1 MRLTRLQP
9 KHLVGRLLTGEHR
22 DVSAGLDGERQWI
35 AGPPSDGE
43 IYYLWLFLLWGSIME
58 PDVRWRLRHAWGF
71 CERHSWAFLSVESAF
86 RPSFPYTSALL
97 YEDLMER
104 ARHAFGLTGPLR
116 ARRLRHALREQ
127 GPCIMCEMHYGP
139 ASRAV
144 APGGVLERGRDVSP
158 LLTFAEATKAWWS
171 PAVCGVCSGAGEP
184 ARCRR
189 HLRDE
194 LRGRTAYQIEDSK
207 RLVQAATE
215 HIARYARSFRWESR
229 GTDSDEDRAARISI
243 AGWCAGWR
251 PLLELLR

>member
-1 MRLTRLQP
+1 MRLARLSSGGDRSVSP
-9 KHLVGRLLTGEHR
+9 ASDGGGE
-22 DVSAGLDGERQWI
+22 WI
-35 AGPPSDGE
+35 AGHPSDGE
-43 IYYLWLFLLWGSIME
+43 VYYLWLFLLWGSIME

-71 CERHSWAFLSVESAF
+71 CERHSWAFLSVESAY

-104 ARHAFGLTGPLR
+104 ARHAFGLTGPWR
-116 ARRLRHALREQ
+116 ARRLRHSLREQ

-144 APGGVLERGRDVSP
+144 APAGVLERGRNVGA
-158 LLTFAEATKAWWS
+158 LLSFAEATKPRWR
-171 PAVCGVCSGAGEP
+171 PAVCGLCSGEGEP

-194 LRGRTAYQIEDSK
+194 LRDCKAYRIDDSE
-207 RLVQAATE
+207 RSVQSMTE
-215 HIARYARSFRWESR
+215 HITRYARSFRWELR
-229 GTDSDEDRAARISI
+229 GADTDDDRAARLSV